1 MAEALQNRHG
11 RDKPGHEADGG
22 ASVPEPTIARTY
34 TLTIW
39 GIALGILI
47 QAVATVAWALAIGNA
62 QLFKDGVDWVYDVA
76 LYGLAAVLFGRGEGA
91 ERVGAMIIAA
101 VLFVAG
107 AHTVYDLHDKIVQPR
122 PIEPMLLG
130 FAAISAIVIAWA
142 ILLALWPFR
151 RIDHPLVLATWV
163 SSRNDAIAT
172 TAYQSLLLAAR
183 LVPGQRW
190 PEWALDAFAAA
201 LNAQAVHAIL
211 ASLARRSR
219 ADKTPG

>member
-1 MAEALQNRHG
+1 MGGDAAGVTEAR
-11 RDKPGHEADGG
+11 G
-22 ASVPEPTIARTY
+22 APWFSAYRA
-34 TLTIW
+34 TIW
-39 GIALGILI
+39 AIPAAIALFALVCI
-47 QAVATVAWALAIGNA
+47 AYALAVEA
-62 QLFKDGVDWVYDVA
+62 RQFLKDSIDWVYDVA